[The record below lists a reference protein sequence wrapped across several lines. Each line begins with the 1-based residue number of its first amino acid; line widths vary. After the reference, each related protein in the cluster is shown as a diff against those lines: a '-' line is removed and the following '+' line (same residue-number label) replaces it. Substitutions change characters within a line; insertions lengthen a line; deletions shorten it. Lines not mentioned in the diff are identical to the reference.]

1 MVNYRSMIVGKSPRP
16 SLNHKS
22 ISSIFYPESLNFF
35 EMITKTDTSVA
46 PIHGGSGHTLSI
58 LVNNQPGVLMRIC
71 QVFSRRGFN
80 IDSLVVSQGRDPSF
94 SRMTIGI
101 TGDSSGLDQIIKQVN
116 KLIDV
121 IHCFEHT
128 SNNSVTKEMILIK
141 LLCDKDDRSAALQIT
156 EHFGGKTV
164 DLTPTSMV
172 VMINGDSPKVDA
184 AITMFS
190 QYEII
195 ETVRTGKVVMARGEQ
210 PT

>member
-1 MVNYRSMIVGKSPRP
+1 MSTTTEAPAVKSGP
-16 SLNHKS
+16 
-22 ISSIFYPESLNFF
+22 
-35 EMITKTDTSVA
+35 V
-46 PIHGGSGHTLSI
+46 HTLST

-80 IDSLVVSQGRDPSF
+80 IDSLVVSEGRNPNF

-101 TGDSSGLDQIIKQVN
+101 SGDPGGLHQIIMQVN

-121 IHCFEHT
+121 IHCYEHT
-128 SNNSVTKEMILIK
+128 SANSVTKEMVLIK
-141 LLCDKDDRSAALQIT
+141 IRCSPDERSQALQIT

-164 DLTPTSMV
+164 DLTPTSTI
-172 VMINGDSPKVDA
+172 VMINGDSPKIDA
-184 AITMFS
+184 AVTMFS
-190 QYEII
+190 QFSII

>member
-1 MVNYRSMIVGKSPRP
+1 
-16 SLNHKS
+16 
-22 ISSIFYPESLNFF
+22 
-35 EMITKTDTSVA
+35 MITTTDTPVIV
-46 PIHGGSGHTLSI
+46 PTGGATHTLSV
-58 LVNNQPGVLMRIC
+58 LVNNEPGVLMRIC

-101 TGDSSGLDQIIKQVN
+101 SGDPSGLHQIIMQVG

-128 SNNSVTKEMILIK
+128 SNDSVTKEMILIK
-141 LLCDKDDRSAALQIT
+141 ILCSAEDRSAALQIT
-156 EHFGGKTV
+156 EHFSGKTV

-172 VMINGDSPKVDA
+172 IMITGDSPKVDA
-184 AITMFS
+184 AVTMFS
-190 QYEII
+190 QYQII